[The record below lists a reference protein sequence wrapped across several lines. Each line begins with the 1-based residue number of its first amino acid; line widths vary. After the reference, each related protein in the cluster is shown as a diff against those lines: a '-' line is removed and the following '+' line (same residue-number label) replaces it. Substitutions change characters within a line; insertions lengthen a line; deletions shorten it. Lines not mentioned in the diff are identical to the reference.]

1 MKKYVIALGGNA
13 ITGNSYQKQLESAY
27 VTLHSFIELLSN
39 TENKIAITYGNG
51 PQVGNILIQ
60 NSAAKRLTPEQPIYA
75 CVAQSQ
81 GLLSCIIQT
90 ALYNLLRKNDIR
102 RDILGTITFIEVN
115 PNDPAFNNP
124 TKPIGPFYSK
134 LEIREL
140 LCQNNNHIFKKITDK
155 TWRRAVPSPEPLKI
169 LDADAVKKIF
179 ESGNIPITC
188 GGGGVP
194 IINDG
199 ENFFGIDAVI
209 DKDKASALLADFL
222 DADVLI
228 VLTNEPQVALNYKKN
243 NEKRLDYMN
252 ATNAKKYL
260 NEGHFA
266 EGSMKPKIEAAI
278 CFVEKNIKRKA
289 LITDYNCLSDALQN
303 KNGTWIYNKN
313 GEEK

>member
-13 ITGNSYQKQLESAY
+13 ITGNYYEKQIDSAY
-27 VTLHSFIELLSN
+27 ETLRSFIALIAN

-60 NSAAKRLTPEQPIYA
+60 NSAAKLLTPEQPMYA

-81 GLLSCIIQT
+81 GLLGCIIQT
-90 ALYNLLRKNDIR
+90 ALCNLLLKNDIKR
-102 RDILGTITFIEVN
+102 SALGTITFIGV
-115 PNDPAFNNP
+115 DPQDSAFSNP
-124 TKPIGPFYSK
+124 TKPVGPFYGK
-134 LEIREL
+134 LEVREL
-140 LCQNNNHIFKKITDK
+140 LCQNKNDIFKKITDK
-155 TWRRAVPSPEPLKI
+155 TWRRVVPSPEPLRI
-169 LDADAVKKIF
+169 INFNAIKKIF
-179 ESGNIPITC
+179 ESGDIPITC

-194 IINDG
+194 VINDD

-222 DADVLI
+222 DADALI
-228 VLTNEPQVALNYKKN
+228 ILTNEAQVALNYRKH
-243 NEKRLDYMN
+243 NEERLNYLNVND
-252 ATNAKKYL
+252 ARKYL
-260 NEGHFA
+260 AEDHFG

-278 CFVEKNIKRKA
+278 RFVEKNIKRKV
-289 LITDYNCLSDALQN
+289 LITNYDCLPDALKN